1 MAIQVGQSV
10 TTTLSPNL
18 KLKEYV
24 MKPEVNAVL
33 QEVKASLAQ
42 THQPAPLMPDF
53 KTMSIMEATK
63 WCLLEGNIDNSNEIA
78 QLTGKSLPTVQ
89 TALWKLRNPK
99 KVKAQYRRAKKLRD
113 IKAGVVKEGV
123 KATKPTKVA
132 KPKITNGQYDDGMDT
147 PYRDSIMRRGGSFN
161 LPQSLAKATQWLA
174 EGATKTTNIHN
185 ELMTEN
191 HRLKI
196 LIEHYESLLFKGGK

>member
-1 MAIQVGQSV
+1 
-10 TTTLSPNL
+10 
-18 KLKEYV
+18 

-33 QEVKASLAQ
+33 QEVKAQLANP
-42 THQPAPLMPDF
+42 QPTMPDF
-53 KTMSIMEATK
+53 KTMSIMESAK
-63 WCLLEGNIDNSNEIA
+63 WCIEHGITKAPDIA
-78 QLTGKSLPTVQ
+78 NTTGKQVNTIH
-89 TALWKLRNPK
+89 TAMWKLRNPK
-99 KVKAQYRRAKKLRD
+99 RVKVLQRRAKKAKAL
-113 IKAGVVKEGV
+113 KAG
-123 KATKPTKVA
+123 KATKPTKIK
-132 KPKITNGQYDDGMDT
+132 KPKITNGQYDDGMET
-147 PYRDSIMRRGGSFN
+147 PYRDAIQRRGGSFN

>member
-1 MAIQVGQSV
+1 
-10 TTTLSPNL
+10 
-18 KLKEYV
+18 

-33 QEVKASLAQ
+33 QEVKANLAQ
-42 THQPAPLMPDF
+42 THKPVSLMPDF

-113 IKAGVVKEGV
+113 IKAGITPTP
-123 KATKPTKVA
+123 KAGAPVAKVAKVA

-147 PYRDSIMRRGGSFN
+147 PYRDSIQRRGGSFE
-161 LPQSLAKATQWLA
+161 LPQSLAKATRMIA
-174 EGATKTTNIHN
+174 EKAES
-185 ELMTEN
+185 ELVAEN
-191 HRLKI
+191 RRLKI
-196 LIEHYESLLFKGGK
+196 LVEHYETLLFKGGK